1 MKRVVVTPT
10 QVAAARVRV
19 AGDKVLGRETPDW
32 IVKLADT
39 PVAGDTALPSLVSRS
54 AARGSSAK
62 PLRVRGDG

>member
-19 AGDKVLGRETPDW
+19 AGDKVLRRETPDW

-39 PVAGDTALPSLVSRS
+39 PVAGDTALPPLVNRS
-54 AARGSSAK
+54 A
-62 PLRVRGDG
+62 VRGTSTKRVHVRSDG